1 MRTDRLRE
9 PEKTRYELYQILKTE
24 VGGCQDWNTL
34 LERLERQGIDMQFK
48 HKGQASEIQGIVFTI
63 NGYRFNGSKA
73 NRQFGYSKIDI
84 ALNRDNYVER
94 QMQSQP

>member
-1 MRTDRLRE
+1 
-9 PEKTRYELYQILKTE
+9 
-24 VGGCQDWNTL
+24 
-34 LERLERQGIDMQFK
+34 MQFK

-63 NGYRFNGSKA
+63 N
-73 NRQFGYSKIDI
+73 GYSKIDI

>member
-1 MRTDRLRE
+1 
-9 PEKTRYELYQILKTE
+9 
-24 VGGCQDWNTL
+24 
-34 LERLERQGIDMQFK
+34 MQFK

-73 NRQFGYSKIDI
+73 NRQSGYSKIDI